1 MELYITHCIAGFLGF
16 NNELKLID
24 YELFTAD
31 NIIDKLIKIEN
42 REVLDEEIKLIER
55 NLNKYEKIN
64 IETLNKLSDY
74 PLDKDKLNV
83 ESFSKAGKYLRNN
96 LKDILV
102 EVEFLKPEEYPMKLN
117 TISQGLASIK
127 MKNIAS
133 ENDKLLIQA
142 INSIEDIDESIS
154 KIIERF
160 REWYV
165 IYFPEIETIN
175 NNEIYMRL
183 IAEGENREN
192 IIKENPEHFKIGE
205 NESTGADITSEDLI
219 ILNNF
224 ANSIYQLQKS
234 RVEILNYINTKM
246 IEIAPNLTDLAGASL
261 GAKLISHSGGIKNL
275 AKYPASTI
283 QIMGAEKALFRHMKT
298 GDRPPKHGLIYQHP
312 KIRGCKWWNR
322 GKISRLL
329 ALKISLAV
337 RRDYFIK
344 EYNPEILKEFDA
356 EVENI
361 EKNNPFPKR
370 PSKSKVKDKGKDKN
384 KKKKHKKRK
393 KKRK

>member
-16 NNELKLID
+16 NGELELID
-24 YELFTAD
+24 YELFTD
-31 NIIDKLIKIEN
+31 DTIIDRLIRIEN
-42 REVLDEEIKLIER
+42 REVLDEEIRLIER
-55 NLNKYEKIN
+55 NLNNYEKIN

-74 PLDKDKLNV
+74 PIDKDKLNV
-83 ESFSKAGKYLRNN
+83 ESFNKAGKYLRNN

-102 EVEFLKPEEYPMKLN
+102 EVEFLKPEEYPGKLN
-117 TISQGLASIK
+117 SISQGLASIK

-192 IIKENPEHFKIGE
+192 IIKGNPEHFNIGE
-205 NESTGADITSEDLI
+205 NESAGADITSEDLI

-246 IEIAPNLTDLAGASL
+246 SEIAPNLTDLAGASL

-312 KIRGCKWWNR
+312 RIRGCKWWNR

-344 EYNPEILKEFDA
+344 EYNPEILKEFEV

-370 PSKSKVKDKGKDKN
+370 SSKSKVKDKGKDKT